1 MFSAFSRWSLAPQE
15 HLLPYHYAGAI
26 IPQEYGSS
34 EVGCRPVSPAPSDA
48 SLQSWDSDASPA
60 SAPAPPPHP
69 THVVCNAP
77 LVAPVPLPYHSPTFL
92 QYDDLPDDDEDLSH
106 PPYTRRPHKRKR
118 RLDEDEADSAA
129 AGIQTMPAKRRSVSG
144 PDNHPFAYRVPPD
157 ANAQALPLPMR
168 ALPVSIQTRHVR
180 NARSAVDHGV
190 SVMGNASRFRGAW
203 AVVVGRLTV
212 RTPSWGCGHP
222 LRSHA
227 LKTPS
232 AHNPRARCA
241 KTLFRPGSLGGLR
254 IARASERPKRFEWHH
269 HWLWQGSPGAV
280 GWPEEDRDYP
290 GTFTL
295 KVWGCVRIRT

>member
-1 MFSAFSRWSLAPQE
+1 MLSATPRRSDDHTRPQQAPPPLTPVTHLSHLGYAVQQQFAPQQPYCNPAQDSYLFNSPVASSDMFSAFSRWSLAPQE

-34 EVGCRPVSPAPSDA
+34 EVGFSPAPSDA

-180 NARSAVDHGV
+180 NAR
-190 SVMGNASRFRGAW
+190 
-203 AVVVGRLTV
+203 V
-212 RTPSWGCGHP
+212 R
-222 LRSHA
+222 
-227 LKTPS
+227 
-232 AHNPRARCA
+232 
-241 KTLFRPGSLGGLR
+241 
-254 IARASERPKRFEWHH
+254 
-269 HWLWQGSPGAV
+269 
-280 GWPEEDRDYP
+280 
-290 GTFTL
+290 
-295 KVWGCVRIRT
+295 